1 MRPLLSF
8 YRTELQ
14 VLFFALLV
22 AAPAR
27 AQDIT
32 VGGLKISMPWVRATP
47 KGAQVGGGYMTINNS
62 GGAPDTLIDGS
73 SEVSIRFEIHEMS
86 MDNGVMKMRPVPG
99 GIEIKP
105 GQTIEFKPGGYHV
118 MFIGLKMPFERGQ
131 HIKAT
136 LHFEKAGNVVVDF
149 PVEEI
154 GAQTGGST
162 MPGGA
167 SKHQGH

>member
-73 SEVSIRFEIHEMS
+73 SEVSSRFEIHEMS
-86 MDNGVMKMRPVPG
+86 MDNGVMKMRPRSG
-99 GIEIKP
+99 R
-105 GQTIEFKPGGYHV
+105 H
-118 MFIGLKMPFERGQ
+118 
-131 HIKAT
+131 
-136 LHFEKAGNVVVDF
+136 
-149 PVEEI
+149 
-154 GAQTGGST
+154 
-162 MPGGA
+162 
-167 SKHQGH
+167 